1 MINSGSRLMMMTEPE
16 TKKIFELYDVMES
29 RLHELGISF
38 DEFSILY
45 KTFRNTT
52 TTTTQL
58 KKPNPFPWV
67 KHAGAGWS

>member
-1 MINSGSRLMMMTEPE
+1 MTDPQ
-16 TKKIFELYDVMES
+16 TKKIFEFYNLMETK
-29 RLHELGISF
+29 LDELEISF
-38 DEFSILY
+38 DEFSVLY

-52 TTTTQL
+52 QVPTTEP